1 MTKASI
7 WIVQDRETED
17 ICLAER
23 LRGMGYETCT
33 FFSGR
38 RAVEDAACGR
48 PDLALIDLEIRG
60 DLSGIETAVQ
70 LREAFDVPAIYMTD
84 GDCDLPQPADG
95 CQPYG
100 YLLKPVSVEQA
111 ALSIKAAFDLIAT
124 EKKAASDL
132 QQTIGQFHQ
141 QALFMQT
148 VLNNMN
154 EGLFFAT
161 IDGSTTWANPRME
174 EIVGVGVVKTPPEE
188 WANIYRVYYPDQQT
202 IIPTACLPIM
212 RVLNGETL
220 DDVEVFVRNE
230 KRPEGVSVSVSGR
243 PLWDESG
250 AIQAGLVVFHDI
262 TRQKMVET
270 ELETTI
276 AKLRTQS
283 QLMQTVLDNME
294 EGVVVADPAGNF
306 LLTNSRREEIIGQKL
321 AALKT
326 DKWPSTYGTFRLDK
340 TTHFPTEELPIVRAM
355 RGEVTE
361 DIELFIRNEQRPA
374 GAYVKARGRPL
385 YDSTRKVIGGVAIF
399 SDITNYKTTQAKL
412 EQTISELQRQV
423 QLVETVFESISDG
436 VVVADPDGRL
446 SIFNASARRMV
457 GMDMVKSTPDQWS
470 RDFGL
475 FNVDKE
481 THFPTDQIPL
491 LRAIR
496 GEVSDDV
503 EMFIRNRKRPEGVYV
518 SVNGRPLQKNEHGH
532 GGGVVTFRDVS
543 NRKISEFELQRA
555 VEELREQGEL
565 MEAVFNSI
573 SEGLV
578 VVNTEAEVLNVNPA
592 GRQIAGTEVL
602 EPSQTRM
609 VRKWADYYYP
619 DRKTLIPATELPI
632 TRAISHGE
640 PINEMNMFVRTKFRP
655 DGFFVCA
662 SVRPLLTPEGGIRG
676 AVAIFRDVTDQV
688 RAEEALVQAFA
699 QGRLEILDTILHN
712 IGNAI
717 SSVTIGID
725 TIQEI
730 LSDNQPLR
738 RLHTLAD
745 TVRAHQGNW
754 VEYISHDPQGQR
766 FLPYFLLLVES
777 FATQNNAFV
786 ETMARVGDRAH
797 HISDIVRTQKSTDK
811 PHMNKKTLDLKRT
824 LSAVVKVLQESLNK
838 RGITVDIHC
847 GDAPRLI
854 RIQESQFHQMMVN
867 LVKNSVEAL
876 DQQAGM
882 GYLREPPRIYIRAY
896 VNGDFLHLDVIDNG
910 IGIDSRNLKIVFAAG
925 YSTKK
930 GGTGLGLH
938 SAANFVIGMGGR
950 IEALSDGP
958 GLGTTLR
965 VALLLSS
972 VRAISEWLPLA
983 SIWSR

>member
-38 RAVEDAACGR
+38 RAVEDAACER

-70 LREAFDVPAIYMTD
+70 LHEAFDVPAIYMTD
-84 GDCDLPQPADG
+84 GDRDLPQPANG

-111 ALSIKAAFDLIAT
+111 GLSIKAAFDLIAT
-124 EKKAASDL
+124 EKKATSDL
-132 QQTIGQFHQ
+132 LQTGGRSHQ
-141 QALFMQT
+141 QDLFMQA
-148 VLNNMN
+148 VFNNMN
-154 EGLFFAT
+154 EGIFFTT

-174 EIVGVGVVKTPPEE
+174 EIVGMGVVKTLPEE
-188 WANIYRVYYPDQQT
+188 WANIYGVYYPDQQT

-230 KRPEGVSVSVSGR
+230 KRPEGVNVSVSGW
-243 PLWDESG
+243 PLRDENG
-250 AIQAGLVVFHDI
+250 AIQAGVVVFYDI
-262 TRQKMVET
+262 TRQKMIEAK
-270 ELETTI
+270 LKATI
-276 AKLRTQS
+276 AKLSAQS
-283 QLMQTVLDNME
+283 QLMQTVLDSME
-294 EGVVVADPAGNF
+294 EGVVVADPAG
-306 LLTNSRREEIIGQKL
+306 Q
-321 AALKT
+321 
-326 DKWPSTYGTFRLDK
+326 
-340 TTHFPTEELPIVRAM
+340 
-355 RGEVTE
+355 
-361 DIELFIRNEQRPA
+361 
-374 GAYVKARGRPL
+374 
-385 YDSTRKVIGGVAIF
+385 
-399 SDITNYKTTQAKL
+399 
-412 EQTISELQRQV
+412 
-423 QLVETVFESISDG
+423 
-436 VVVADPDGRL
+436 L

-573 SEGLV
+573 SDGLV

-640 PINEMNMFVRTKFRP
+640 PINEMNMFVRTQFRP

-777 FATQNNAFV
+777 FAVQNNAFV

-797 HISDIVRTQKSTDK
+797 HISDIIRTQKSTGK
-811 PHMNKKTLDLKRT
+811 PHMNKKDLDLKSA
-824 LSAVVKVLQESLNK
+824 LFAVVKVLQESLNK
-838 RGITVDIHC
+838 RGITVEIDC
-847 GDAPRLI
+847 GAAPRLI

-867 LVKNSVEAL
+867 LVKNSMEAF
-876 DQQAGM
+876 DQQARM
-882 GYLREPPRIYIRAY
+882 GSLREPPRICIRAY
-896 VNGDFLHLDVIDNG
+896 ANEDFLHLDVIDNG

-925 YSTKK
+925 YSTKE

-950 IEALSDGP
+950 VEALSDGP
-958 GLGTTLR
+958 GMGTTLR

-972 VRAISEWLPLA
+972 VRAVSEWLPLA
-983 SIWSR
+983 SVWSR